1 MKTKVLLLGAA
12 LAMTTA
18 IASAFRAEMLSAGHR
33 HTAPRRKDL
42 PVWLIIGKRRYRPE
56 GPVL

>member
-18 IASAFRAEMLSAGHR
+18 IASAQTSCRNSRL
-33 HTAPRRKDL
+33 
-42 PVWLIIGKRRYRPE
+42 
-56 GPVL
+56 